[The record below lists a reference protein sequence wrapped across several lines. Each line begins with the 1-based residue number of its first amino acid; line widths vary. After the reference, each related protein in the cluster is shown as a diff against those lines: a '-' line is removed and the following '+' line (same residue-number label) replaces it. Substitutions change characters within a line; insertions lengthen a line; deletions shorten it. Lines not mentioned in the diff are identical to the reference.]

1 MRLPPRRERGAGAV
15 PGREEAAALMLSS
28 QGQDAEQQAKG
39 QGQDQHGGAQ
49 GQEQQRGGGGEEL
62 RRAAADGEG
71 GVAEM
76 EVGGAAVLQ
85 RGGHHPLQ
93 GLAGRETHQ
102 EARQAAGE
110 GGEEGA
116 EDIVAEDVP
125 PGHTQALHGEGHALL
140 AEDEEVGKEQQEG
153 KARRKA
159 HGADDAHRAEHGAKA
174 ALRRGVALIVD
185 GDPDP
190 GGEGQTVQIVLGL
203 AVGQAELAH
212 GVGPHGGGQILRD
225 RQEDHVLPVIRPGK
239 KAVHPAG
246 GLGVEAAVCLV
257 ALREGE
263 IRAGGG
269 AQGEGVPHREAQGLG
284 GGLGEEAA
292 ALRVPIALCQGENIF
307 VEGIEVLGMVAAPEG
322 QGPALHGVGLSH
334 RQIGAVLGQGVAIL
348 GGDVL
353 TGGRV
358 REPSGAV

>member
-1 MRLPPRRERGAGAV
+1 MTGTRARKPPRHRERRAYLRLPASEGAGAGAV

-102 EARQAAGE
+102 EARQAARE
-110 GGEEGA
+110 GREEGA

-125 PGHTQALHGEGHALL
+125 PGHAQALHGEGHALL

-153 KARRKA
+153 
-159 HGADDAHRAEHGAKA
+159 
-174 ALRRGVALIVD
+174 
-185 GDPDP
+185 
-190 GGEGQTVQIVLGL
+190 
-203 AVGQAELAH
+203 
-212 GVGPHGGGQILRD
+212 
-225 RQEDHVLPVIRPGK
+225 
-239 KAVHPAG
+239 
-246 GLGVEAAVCLV
+246 
-257 ALREGE
+257 
-263 IRAGGG
+263 
-269 AQGEGVPHREAQGLG
+269 
-284 GGLGEEAA
+284 
-292 ALRVPIALCQGENIF
+292 
-307 VEGIEVLGMVAAPEG
+307 
-322 QGPALHGVGLSH
+322 QGPP
-334 RQIGAVLGQGVAIL
+334 QG
-348 GGDVL
+348 
-353 TGGRV
+353 TR
-358 REPSGAV
+358 R